1 MGFSSLLG
9 QPTVVQTLTRA
20 LTEGHVAHAYRF
32 EGPDGV
38 GKELAARLL
47 AQALVCEAG
56 DPLGCERCSACRRA
70 MTLSAEAPQVP
81 QHPDVLFVQR
91 GLYPAS
97 VLGTGHSEAT
107 GISVEQIRRIVL
119 SRVGYAP
126 HEGRALC
133 IIVRDA
139 HELTLSA
146 ANALL
151 KTLEEPAPRTHFL
164 LLTHRPRRLLDTIRS
179 RTLAV
184 RFRPLPENVVGDLLE
199 ARGAPRAVAPF
210 AGGSVSLGMQLAEEE
225 AQAQRERFVSAVEA
239 AVQAPDLA
247 QALPAADE
255 RPEGRDALLAMLGHL
270 AHTYA
275 LRARSAVSE
284 ASDRAERL
292 AERYGIVTRAVA
304 EIERN
309 GQPALVLEAMLTRL
323 RRT

>member
-9 QPTVVQTLTRA
+9 QPTVVQTLSRA
-20 LTEGHVAHAYRF
+20 LTNGHLAHAYRF

-38 GKELAARLL
+38 GKELAALQL
-47 AQALVCEAG
+47 AQALVCEQG
-56 DPLGCERCSACRRA
+56 DPLGCETCSACRRA
-70 MTLSAEAPQVP
+70 VTFHPEPPRVP

-97 VLGTGHSEAT
+97 VLGSGSEAT
-107 GISVEQIRRIVL
+107 GIGVEQIRRIVL
-119 SRVGYAP
+119 GRVGFPP

-151 KTLEEPAPRTHFL
+151 KTLEEPAPRTHFI
-164 LLTHRPRRLLDTIRS
+164 LLTNQPRRLLDTIRS

-184 RFRPLPENVVGDLLE
+184 RFRPLPEQIVGDLLE
-199 ARGAPRAVAPF
+199 ARGVPREVAAF
-210 AGGSVSLGMQLAEEE
+210 AGGSVSQGLALAEEE
-225 AQAQRERFVSAVEA
+225 ARTARERFVA
-239 AVQAPDLA
+239 AADAALAAPDLA
-247 QALPAADE
+247 GALPLAE
-255 RPEGRDALLAMLGHL
+255 QRPEERDQLLQLLSHL

-275 LRARSAVSE
+275 LRARAAIREETDE
-284 ASDRAERL
+284 AQRL
-292 AERYGIVTRAVA
+292 AERYGVVTRAMTDLQ
-304 EIERN
+304 RN
-309 GQPALVLEAMLTRL
+309 GQAGLVLEAMVTQL